1 MRAGAVPL
9 TRTTAVALPH
19 PESVAIP
26 RVVATAGYIAVV
38 VALAFGLRAGRLSTY
53 GFSEDEINKVRAIEQ
68 YRRGTLSANAEHPML
83 MKLAMWASVDV
94 IERWNRIVP
103 AGDAIDI
110 ETAVR
115 LPNAVAGAATSAAVF
130 GLGQVLFD
138 TPVAMLSSLL
148 WASDVNA
155 IAINRIGKEDT
166 FALFF
171 FLVAVWAYERAK
183 RQGQTD
189 PAGAQSWYTASGA
202 AFGLLFA
209 SKYFPQ
215 YLGVYAL
222 FNGVTDRTPGANRPK
237 PVRYFGAM
245 AAAFLAGNFAVLAP
259 ATWKYCLDYLHG
271 ATVVHHGYP
280 FAGHLY
286 ANTPLLASHGIP
298 ATFYLQLLG
307 TKVPLVILGAV
318 VAGLIETYRRRR
330 ERGFVLLQIWLGLF
344 LLGYSLA
351 AVKFLRYALPLFA
364 ALDILAAVGVVA
376 GVRWLMRKRWLS
388 PITRASVSAAA
399 LTVSIAGPLF
409 AQHAAE
415 PFYSL
420 FRNVAGEHVAGPGE
434 TFPEET
440 YDYGVREAVESIAA
454 VAEPGAAIVSDAP
467 AVVAYYVEHSPRPDL
482 RARSLSSEGLAPR
495 SAESFVIVQTE
506 HVTFENREAL
516 AYLTRVSVPWQEFY
530 AHDALAAQ
538 VFRIPRR

>member
-1 MRAGAVPL
+1 VL
-9 TRTTAVALPH
+9 
-19 PESVAIP
+19 
-26 RVVATAGYIAVV
+26 
-38 VALAFGLRAGRLSTY
+38 VALAFGLRAARLSSY

-68 YRRGTLSANAEHPML
+68 YRRGNLSANAEHPML

-94 IERWNRIVP
+94 IESWNRVAP
-103 AGDAIDI
+103 ASDAIDI

-115 LPNAVAGAATSAAVF
+115 LPNALAGAATSAAVF
-130 GLGQVLFD
+130 GVGQFLFD

-148 WASDVNA
+148 WALDVNA

-171 FLVAVWAYERAK
+171 FLVAVWTYERAK
-183 RQGQTD
+183 RHGQAD
-189 PAGAQSWYTASGA
+189 PAGAQFWYGASGV

-215 YLGVYAL
+215 YLGIYAL
-222 FNGVTDRTPGANRPK
+222 FNGFTDRAPGANRPK
-237 PVRYFGAM
+237 RLRYFGAM
-245 AAAFLAGNFAVLAP
+245 AATFIAGNFAVLAP
-259 ATWKYCLDYLHG
+259 ATWKYCLNYLHG
-271 ATVVHHGYP
+271 GTVVHHGYP

-286 ANTPLLASHGIP
+286 ANTSLLARHGIP
-298 ATFYLQLLG
+298 LSFYLQLLG
-307 TKVPLVILGAV
+307 TKVPVVVLFAVLAGA
-318 VAGLIETYRRRR
+318 IETYRHRR

-344 LLGYSLA
+344 VLGYSVA

-364 ALDILAAVGVVA
+364 AIDVLAAVGVVA

-388 PITRASVSAAA
+388 PITRVSVSAAA

-420 FRNVAGEHVAGPGE
+420 FRNAAGEHVAKPGE

-440 YDYGVREAVESIAA
+440 YDYGVREAVELIAV
-454 VAEPGAAIVSDAP
+454 VAEPGAVIVSDAP
-467 AVVAYYVEHSPRPDL
+467 AVVAYYVEHSARPDL
-482 RARSLSSEGLAPR
+482 RARSLSADGLAPSDR
-495 SAESFVIVQTE
+495 QSFVIVQDE
-506 HVTFENREAL
+506 HVTFENR
-516 AYLTRVSVPWQEFY
+516 RVIADLKRASLPWREFY
-530 AHDALAAQ
+530 ADDALAAQ
-538 VFRIPRR
+538 VFLIPRS